1 LFGGAGAL
9 GNVRFT
15 RAALIDPSRSANVIA
30 RYTDGT
36 PALVEERAAGGRV
49 LVFGSDLN
57 HRWNDFPLQPAFL
70 PFVHEAL
77 RYLASPQDGRG
88 EYMVGELAGPT
99 GLSPG
104 AVRIGSSER
113 RVAVN
118 IDTREADPRR
128 MTVDAFQSGI
138 ARLHARGEQQ
148 AAAEA
153 RQQEDQQSLWRYG
166 LLLMV
171 FSLAV
176 EGLLGRRL
184 G

>member
-1 LFGGAGAL
+1 M
-9 GNVRFT
+9 
-15 RAALIDPSRSANVIA
+15 IA

-36 PALVEERAAGGRV
+36 PALVEERESGSRV

-77 RYLASPQDGRG
+77 RYLASPHDGRG
-88 EYMVGELAGPT
+88 EFLVGELAGPA
-99 GLSPG
+99 GLTPG
-104 AVRIGSSER
+104 AVAIGSSGR
-113 RVAVN
+113 RVAIN

-138 ARLHARGEQQ
+138 SHLHTRAEQQ

-171 FSLAV
+171 FSLAA